1 MKITRVTL
9 LHGPDEGRGQKRWHW
24 VRIHT
29 DDGLIGTGEINR
41 RPGPVMET
49 IREWADTL
57 LVGQDPRDIERL
69 WDAMYDSVTPW
80 GSSGAEMR
88 AISAIDMALWDIL
101 GQSVG
106 QPIWRLLGGKMRPR
120 VPVYRTGGVQ
130 GESRE
135 AIAESVHKLQE
146 QGYSAFKCCFFREEQ
161 GLVRHRAGLE
171 AVARGVE
178 KMQWVRDAVGNQ
190 IEMGIDCHPEWDLH
204 GAVRVAQA
212 VEHLNLMFFKCPVG
226 PSNTRSM
233 ATVASRTKTPIMAGE
248 RLFSRWDLRDLL
260 ESQACPIINPD
271 LAWCGGISETKRI
284 ATYAQV
290 YDVAMAPHDSG
301 PIATICRAHVM
312 VTTPNAWYMELSSAT
327 LGNLKYLADPD
338 VLRVEG
344 SSVAVPDG
352 PGLGVQL
359 SPEIL
364 DQEK

>member
-1 MKITRVTL
+1 MKITGVSIL
-9 LHGPDEGRGQKRWHW
+9 ESPDRSRWCW
-24 VRIHT
+24 VRIYT
-29 DDGLIGTGEINR
+29 DEGIVGTGEINR
-41 RPGPVMET
+41 RPEPVKAVV
-49 IREWADTL
+49 REWAETIL
-57 LVGQDPRDIERL
+57 AGQDPRDVERL
-69 WDAMYDSVTPW
+69 WDRMYDSMTPW
-80 GSSGAEMR
+80 ASSGAEMR

-106 QPIWRLLGGKMRPR
+106 QPLYRLLGGKMRPR
-120 VPVYRTGGVQ
+120 VPVYRTGGVT
-130 GESRE
+130 GETAE
-135 AIAESVHKLQE
+135 EIAESVARLQQAGFE
-146 QGYSAFKCCFFREEQ
+146 AFKCCFFREEP
-161 GLVRHRAGLE
+161 GLVRHRASPA

-178 KMQWVRDAVGNQ
+178 KMQWVRDATGNS

-204 GAVRVAQA
+204 GAIRVAQA
-212 VEHLNLMFFKCPVG
+212 VEHLGLMFFECPVG

-233 ATVASRTKTPIMAGE
+233 VTVAGRTKTPIMAGE
-248 RLFSRWDLRDLL
+248 RLFSRWDMRDLL

-338 VLRVEG
+338 VLRVEN
-344 SSVAVPDG
+344 SSIAVPER
-352 PGLGVQL
+352 PGIGVDL
-359 SPEIL
+359 SPETL
-364 DQEK
+364 AQEQR